1 MGEGTSGSPGMTD
14 LPRPNIVLIMTDQQ
28 RADFFKAEGF
38 PFDTMPFVDAL
49 GAEGARFGRA
59 YCPMPACAPSRA
71 SLLTGRYPKATRV
84 RQNSGSG
91 NLFAPTDL
99 VRLLR
104 ERGYSINLAGKNHS
118 FLRPEEF
125 DAAAPY
131 WHTGAEGG
139 ATSEA
144 ERRMDAWLHDL
155 DHGVHSAP
163 TPFPGGCQP
172 AARIVRDAIACV
184 DGRDER
190 PFFLWLSFPEPHN
203 PYQVPEPYFSMFPEE
218 AFPERIAGPEAAWA
232 KGGAWRWLR
241 STIERKR
248 PTYDGRWRRYRANYC
263 GMLRLID
270 DQIRRF
276 VGHLEA
282 SGLREDTLIV
292 FLADHGDYAGDYGLQ
307 RKGAGMP
314 ECLMRVPLVFNG
326 PGVVPGASFR
336 EEFVS
341 LVDVMPTLCEMLG
354 VEAPYGVQG
363 RSLWPLLSGQAYPAA
378 EFRSVY
384 AESGFG
390 GLPYAEGDD
399 PPLHFDKDGPSFD
412 ELNAFTQGGN
422 TKMVRKG
429 RWKLLYDVLGRGELY
444 DLERDPAE
452 LDNRFGDPSLAAV
465 RLELV
470 EELLTWTIR
479 TEDDLPSARYVPK
492 RAERNWHAPYWDA
505 AYPLLRPE
513 VSHGVPTFGAA
524 GRSQAKPSRPSRAEV
539 PGVVPLGL
547 PVRARN

>member
-1 MGEGTSGSPGMTD
+1 MSGVTSGTEAMAVRSQ
-14 LPRPNIVLIMTDQQ
+14 PNIVLIMTDQQ

-49 GAEGARFGRA
+49 ATGGARFHRA

-84 RQNSGSG
+84 RQNSASG
-91 NLFAPTDL
+91 NLSAPTDL

-104 ERGYSINLAGKNHS
+104 ERGYAIHLAGKNHS
-118 FLRPEEF
+118 FLRPDDF
-125 DAAAPY
+125 DTASLY

-139 ATSEA
+139 SPSEA

-155 DHGVHSAP
+155 DHGVHPTP
-163 TPFPGGCQP
+163 TPFPVGCQP
-172 AARIVRDAIACV
+172 AARIVRDAIARV

-203 PYQVPEPYFSMFPEE
+203 PYQAPEPYFSMFPEE
-218 AFPERIAGPEAAWA
+218 AFPERIAGPEAALA
-232 KGGAWRWLR
+232 KGGAWKWLR
-241 STIERKR
+241 QTIERKR

-282 SGLREDTLIV
+282 RGLRENTLLV

-307 RKGAGMP
+307 RKGAGRP

-505 AYPLLRPE
+505 ADPLLRPE